1 MKEQK
6 TTLLKGNC
14 LELLKQLPDKSVDLI
29 LTDPPYVF
37 DNHGGGN
44 KQRDLSRKLE
54 DKHIEPFSNGFDMDT
69 VFVEF
74 ERVMKKMNALIFC
87 SNKQVSSIMSYWEKR
102 KYSTTLLVWQ
112 KPNPIPFCNGKHV
125 SEIEFIV
132 YVRGKKVFFNNDVSM
147 QEKKKVLHYP
157 APSSKKRLH
166 PCEKPIPLLEHLLK
180 MHSKKNDVVLDT
192 FMGGG
197 STALACLNKDRRFIG
212 MEIDEN
218 YFETVQKRISTHTSQ
233 LKLI

>member
-1 MKEQK
+1 MVTNFKLEQ
-6 TTLLKGNC
+6 GDC
-14 LELLKQLPDKSVDLI
+14 LELIKKIPDKSVDLI

-44 KQRDLSRKLE
+44 KQRELSRKLE
-54 DKHIEPFSNGFDMDT
+54 DKHIEPFSSGFDMNSI
-69 VFVEF
+69 FLEF

-87 SNKQVSSIMSYWEKR
+87 SNKQISSVMSYWEKR

-147 QEKKKVLHYP
+147 QEKKKVLNFP
-157 APSSKKRLH
+157 SPSSKSRFH
-166 PCEKPIPLLEHLLK
+166 PCEKPISLLNHLLNI
-180 MHSKKNDVVLDT
+180 HSQKGDVVLDT

-197 STALACLNKDRRFIG
+197 STGIACLSSDRQFIG
-212 MEIDEN
+212 MELDKT
-218 YFETVQKRISTHTSQ
+218 YFEVAKKRIEDGVKNLEQ
-233 LKLI
+233 